1 MKTRAWIADI
11 VMDGRNMHDP
21 PRWIKG
27 VLAEEI
33 ETDDSDGS
41 PDGRG
46 SEYDNEISGEDMD
59 TSEEE
64 EEEKVRGKKRN
75 ISSREGLT

>member
-1 MKTRAWIADI
+1 MP
-11 VMDGRNMHDP
+11 V
-21 PRWIKG
+21 KG

-46 SEYDNEISGEDMD
+46 SEYDNKINGEDMD
-59 TSEEE
+59 ISEEE

-75 ISSREGLT
+75 ALSRESLT